1 MKIPGI
7 ACAEQLLSLHCTE
20 LAYTELAEV
29 SKSKYAEVLPELVE
43 GSYCDCLRQAQA
55 AV

>member
-7 ACAEQLLSLHCTE
+7 ACTE
-20 LAYTELAEV
+20 L
-29 SKSKYAEVLPELVE
+29 AEVLPELVE